1 MSFNEPPGEP
11 TPPPS
16 KPPAAAEAPPAS
28 PAPAPT
34 PTEAPAPALTAA
46 PSLSP
51 SPSPSPEQQPPAAQ
65 PYPQHAPPQ
74 PYPAQAYPAQPYPG
88 PQPYPGL
95 PYAGQSPPGHPAG
108 PYPGLP
114 YPGPHPATD
123 VLRSPR
129 GLAVALTAL
138 LSVAA
143 VVNLFAAGIS
153 GYVFS
158 LMQSLIADPAKVGDS
173 TLERGDLLT
182 GVAGVLQSLMLL
194 ATAVVF
200 VIWFHRVRV
209 NGEIFDPSAF
219 SQTRGWAIGSWFIPF
234 GNLFMPFRIAKQIW
248 AASTQRGPDGSYR
261 EVSAA
266 ALNAWWALWVG
277 SLLLDRVFGR
287 LYDRAETPQALRT
300 ASAMGIVTGLFTVGA
315 AVLAAVFVRR
325 LTALQTTKA
334 EQGPYAAV

>member
-1 MSFNEPPGEP
+1 MSFNEPPGPP
-11 TPPPS
+11 TPP
-16 KPPAAAEAPPAS
+16 
-28 PAPAPT
+28 
-34 PTEAPAPALTAA
+34 
-46 PSLSP
+46 
-51 SPSPSPEQQPPAAQ
+51 PSPEQQPPPVAQ
-65 PYPQHAPPQ
+65 PYPQQAPPQ

-88 PQPYPGL
+88 PQPYPGR
-95 PYAGQSPPGHPAG
+95 PFPGQPFPGQPQPGYPAG

-114 YPGPHPATD
+114 YPGPHPTTD

-143 VVNLFAAGIS
+143 VVNLFSAGIS

-173 TLERGDLLT
+173 TLEQGDLLT
-182 GVAGVLQSLMLL
+182 GVAGVLQFVMLL

-209 NGEIFDPSAF
+209 NGEIFAPDGF
-219 SQTRGWAIGSWFIPF
+219 SQTRGWAIGSWFIPI
-234 GNLFMPFRIAKQIW
+234 GNLFLPFRIAKQIW

-261 EVSAA
+261 EVSAVP
-266 ALNAWWALWVG
+266 LNAWWALWVG
-277 SLLLDRVFGR
+277 SLVLDRVFGQM
-287 LYDRAETPQALRT
+287 YKRAETPEALRA
-300 ASAMGIVTGLFTVGA
+300 ASAVGIVTDLFTVGA
-315 AVLAAVFVRR
+315 AVLAILFVRR